1 MTEALSLYFAEH
13 HRYPES
19 LEVFFEQSLL
29 QRSIQAHIGYAPRY
43 DYGSYMA
50 GYKDEQIHISFGP
63 AFSEVA
69 HNVKL
74 IRLRHRLM
82 QYYREHGRFPK
93 DLHKLTL
100 EYQPGCRQEISEG
113 DYSYSASGD
122 FQSFTLDGET
132 FGAPPPLPS
141 RKDWDRATKIRY
153 LTLSLYSFHAENGK
167 YPKDLEG
174 LASLSIFDAD
184 EFRELL
190 EGENFGYTVSDD
202 GKTAYLNGK
211 ELRPYVDGYGRIRE

>member
-1 MTEALSLYFAEH
+1 MHFKKSVWLAAAIVIGVGLLLGVFPTPHFAGERARHREIRSVKEALSLYFAEH

-19 LEVFFEQSLL
+19 LKVFFEQSLL

-100 EYQPGCRQEISEG
+100 EYQPGFRQEISEEY
-113 DYSYSASGD
+113 YSYSASED

-132 FGAPPPLPS
+132 FGAPRSAPPKS
-141 RKDWDRATKIRY
+141 RR
-153 LTLSLYSFHAENGK
+153 F
-167 YPKDLEG
+167 
-174 LASLSIFDAD
+174 
-184 EFRELL
+184 
-190 EGENFGYTVSDD
+190 
-202 GKTAYLNGK
+202 
-211 ELRPYVDGYGRIRE
+211 